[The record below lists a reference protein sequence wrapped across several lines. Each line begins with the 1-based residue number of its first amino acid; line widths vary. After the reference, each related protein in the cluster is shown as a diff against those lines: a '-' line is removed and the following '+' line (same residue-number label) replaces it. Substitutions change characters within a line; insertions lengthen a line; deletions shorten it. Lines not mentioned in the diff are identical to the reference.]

1 MRGYII
7 NKSKRIYSI
16 GKRVGDTSIA
26 VAGWAGIVAMVY
38 ASVFIYHMRQDKV
51 GTKRTMGK

>member
-7 NKSKRIYSI
+7 KKSKRIYSI

-26 VAGWAGIVAMVY
+26 VVGWTGIVVALYTNIFM
-38 ASVFIYHMRQDKV
+38 YHMRQHKA